1 MASFAQRAEGA
12 RTEAERRL
20 ADGSAWRDFCRGLER
35 AGEVLSRP
43 GTPDTAFD
51 RAEGVRYLTRLLRA
65 GLDGQLEF
73 ADPRFPGFFQLSHET
88 IKIGNDNPDN
98 VYRNANVSGRYRY
111 RISGTRGGAP
121 YLSFGTKGG
130 GYESDGQMLPTG
142 QLDGDQLDLGVDGT
156 FEITVS
162 CEPEKGNW
170 LSMQPNTTQ
179 LIVRET
185 FSDRRTQQPARLAI
199 ERLGPPEDDS
209 LDPALLEARLQR
221 AIAFVSGTANLF
233 VDWMRDYA
241 RHTNA
246 LPSDDQEKCQRAGGD
261 ANIHYCQSRW
271 QLGPD
276 EALVIEIDHLPK
288 RGSWNFQL
296 SNFWMESLDYR
307 HHKIHLNP
315 HSAVLERDGSLRIV
329 VAHRSPGPRYPN
341 WLETAGHDQGGMLF
355 RWIGADEHPPI
366 ATRVVKLAEL

>member
-1 MASFAQRAEGA
+1 MASD
-12 RTEAERRL
+12 AERRIT
-20 ADGSAWRDFCRGLER
+20 DGTAWREFCRALER
-35 AGEVLSRP
+35 AGEAVLRP
-43 GTPDTAFD
+43 ETPADAFD
-51 RAEGVRYLTRLLRA
+51 RAEGFRYLTRLLRA
-65 GLDGQLEF
+65 GLESQLEF

-111 RISGTRGGAP
+111 RISGTRGDAP

-130 GYESDGQMLPTG
+130 GYESGEGTMLPTG
-142 QLDGDQLDLGVDGT
+142 QLDGDQLELGPDGT

-162 CEPEKGNW
+162 SEPEKGNW
-170 LSMQPNTTQ
+170 LPMQPSTTQ

-185 FSDRRTQQPARLAI
+185 FTDRAAQRPSRLSIARLGA
-199 ERLGPPEDDS
+199 PEDDA
-209 LDPALLEARLQR
+209 LDPALLEQRLQR
-221 AIAFVSGTANLF
+221 AVAFVSGTANLF
-233 VDWMRDYA
+233 VDWMARYA
-241 RHTNA
+241 AHPNA
-246 LPSDDQEKCQRAGGD
+246 LPSDDQAICQRAGGD

-315 HSAVLERDGSLRIV
+315 HSARLERDGSLRIA
-329 VAHRSPGPRYPN
+329 VAHRDPGGRYPN
-341 WLETAGHDQGGMLF
+341 WLTTAGHHQGGMLF

>member
-1 MASFAQRAEGA
+1 MAS
-12 RTEAERRL
+12 EAERRIL
-20 ADGSAWRDFCRGLER
+20 DGTAWSEFCRALER
-35 AGEVLSRP
+35 AGQVLLRPEVP
-43 GTPDTAFD
+43 GDAFD

-65 GLDGQLEF
+65 GLESQLEY

-88 IKIGNDNPDN
+88 VKIGNDNPDN

-111 RISGTRGGAP
+111 RIRGTRGDAP
-121 YLSFGTKGG
+121 YISFGTKGG
-130 GYESDGQMLPTG
+130 GYETDGTMLPTG
-142 QLDGDQLDLGVDGT
+142 QLDGDQLELGADGT
-156 FEITVS
+156 FEILVS
-162 CEPEKGNW
+162 AEPEKGNW
-170 LSMQPNTTQ
+170 LPMQPSTTQ

-185 FSDRRTQQPARLAI
+185 FTDRAAQRPAQLAI
-199 ERLGPPEDDS
+199 ERLGAREDNA
-209 LDPALLEARLQR
+209 LDPARLEDRLQR
-221 AIAFVSGTANLF
+221 AVAFVSGTANLF
-233 VDWMRDYA
+233 VDWMCDYA

-271 QLGPD
+271 QLARD

-307 HHKIHLNP
+307 HHRIHANP
-315 HSAVLERDGSLRIV
+315 HTVQLERDGSLRIV
-329 VAHRSPGPRYPN
+329 VAHADPGPRYPN
-341 WLETAGHDQGGMLF
+341 WLETTGHTKGGMLF

-366 ATRVVKLAEL
+366 ATRVVRLAEL